1 MLKSTIRLGRG
12 ILQGPPDTNKTQD
25 QDDFLL
31 EAIVQMGFRKEDILQ
46 VNPSSYDLLE
56 ICSELKM
63 FGFSIRY
70 QKLVEEQLNDS
81 ELPAG
86 VNFLRREPKNRKK
99 KRTPFFKN

>member
-12 ILQGPPDTNKTQD
+12 ILQGPPGTNEVSD
-25 QDDFLL
+25 QDKFVL
-31 EAIVQMGFRKEDILQ
+31 EAIAQMGFRKEDILQ

-70 QKLVEEQLNDS
+70 QKLLEENISDS
-81 ELPAG
+81 KLPAG
-86 VNFLRREPKNRKK
+86 INFLRREPKSRKK
-99 KRTPFFKN
+99 RIPFFKN